1 MKHAAL
7 YARVSTAHQE
17 EQGTIASQ
25 VAALRERIV
34 QDGCHLDPAHEFIDD
49 GVSGTY
55 LARPGLDHLRDL
67 ASERAFDVLYV
78 LSPDRLARRYAHQ
91 CVVLEELARWQLEV
105 VFLNQPVSSDRPED
119 RMMVQILGILA
130 EYERELIRDR
140 LRRGKLYKAR
150 QGQVLTVFPA
160 YGYRYVPL
168 DQPGGGRWEIY
179 EPEAAVVRRIYRWC
193 VEEQLSTHAI
203 CRRLNGEEE
212 GYERVPPR
220 KAQRWSYTT
229 VNTILRRPDY
239 KGTAYYNRTRK
250 DPGRTIGQPK
260 TQGRGLRTA
269 DCRVERDRE
278 EWIPID
284 VPQIIDPTLWEQAQV
299 QLEMNK
305 LFASRNNKRHFYL
318 LRGLLVCGECGRTLT
333 GRSYANGTVRYY
345 CTNQD
350 SSRSLAEPC
359 PCPPVDGN
367 VVETLVWQAIM
378 ELLAD
383 PQLILDYYLARQD
396 GNPATPHEL
405 KRLRQELSQIENQKQ
420 RLLDAYQAEVIE
432 LDELETR
439 RQVLEQQRQA
449 LEQRLT
455 DLEQL
460 AQQQAR
466 QDALTSDVTQFC
478 ENITSV
484 LQSPTPEE
492 KQQVLR
498 LVVDHIL
505 VGKEQLTIKHIIP
518 LIGVSRLCTQRYFPT
533 PMSVGLHLGSAGP
546 AFAGPPRGFESA
558 SSVRQPG
565 YRSLPP
571 GGHG

>member
-1 MKHAAL
+1 MKRAAL
-7 YARVSTAHQE
+7 YARVSTTQQE

-34 QDGCHLDPAHEFIDD
+34 QDSYHLDPAHEFIDD
-49 GVSGTY
+49 GISGAY
-55 LARPGLDHLRDL
+55 LARPGLDRLRDF

-105 VFLNQPVSSDRPED
+105 VFLNQPINSDRPED

-150 QGQVLTVFPA
+150 QGQMLSVFPA
-160 YGYRYVPL
+160 YGYRYIPL
-168 DQPGGGRWEIY
+168 DQPGGGRWEVY
-179 EPEAAVVRRIYRWC
+179 EAEATIVRRIYRWC

-250 DPGRTIGQPK
+250 DPSRTVGQPK
-260 TQGRGLRTA
+260 TQGQGLRTA
-269 DCRVERDRE
+269 NCRIERDRE
-278 EWIPID
+278 EWIPVQ
-284 VPQIIDPTLWEQAQV
+284 VPQIIAPTLWEQAQV
-299 QLEMNK
+299 QLDMNRQ
-305 LFASRNNKRHFYL
+305 FASRNNKRHFYL
-318 LRGLLVCGECGRTLT
+318 LRGLLVCGECGRTLA

-345 CTNQD
+345 CSNKG
-350 SSRSLAEPC
+350 SSRSLAKPC
-359 PCPPVDGN
+359 LCPPVDGN
-367 VVETLVWQAIM
+367 VVEPLIWKAIT

-383 PQLILDYYLARQD
+383 PQLILDYYLTRQD
-396 GNPATPHEL
+396 GNAVTPHEL
-405 KRLRQELSQIENQKQ
+405 ERVHRELSQVKRQRQ
-420 RLLDAYQAEVIE
+420 RLLDAYQTEVIE
-432 LDELETR
+432 LAELETR
-439 RQVLEQQRQA
+439 GQVLDQQRHA
-449 LEQRLT
+449 LEQRLI

-466 QDALTSDVTQFC
+466 QDALAADVTRFC
-478 ENITSV
+478 ENIESV

-492 KQQVLR
+492 QQQVLR

-518 LIGVSRLCTQRYFPT
+518 LNGDSRLCTQRYNRTFLPT
-533 PMSVGLHLGSAGP
+533 AGLRP
-546 AFAGPPRGFESA
+546 VMR
-558 SSVRQPG
+558 
-565 YRSLPP
+565 
-571 GGHG
+571 